1 MTVTGG
7 PRFDQ
12 PSERTL
18 GNVLRQQALHRPE
31 TRFVVADDV
40 SWTFADVDQR
50 ADGLARGL
58 VDLGVALGDTVA
70 IYSGNRADLVPLV
83 FAINRLGAVWVPINT
98 DERGS
103 WLRRTLQDSRATVVV
118 VDSAVVGRV
127 AEVMHGLPMAHLVLI
142 GESDAP
148 ANLEELPEG
157 VDAAFPRRVGVIE
170 HPTARRRCHLR
181 RHIGRPVD
189 VGHHR
194 TAQGGD
200 AEPQRVDPGRPHRR
214 CLRPDQG

>member
-1 MTVTGG
+1 M
-7 PRFDQ
+7 
-12 PSERTL
+12 
-18 GNVLRQQALHRPE
+18 
-31 TRFVVADDV
+31 

-58 VDLGVALGDTVA
+58 VDLGVGPGDTVA

-83 FAINRLGAVWVPINT
+83 FAIIRVGAVWVPINT

-127 AEVMHGLPMAHLVLI
+127 AEVMEGLFMAHLVLI

-148 ANLEELPEG
+148 ITLEERPEG
-157 VDAAFPRRVGVIE
+157 SRSTSSTRW
-170 HPTARRRCHLR
+170 
-181 RHIGRPVD
+181 RHR
-189 VGHHR
+189 
-194 TAQGGD
+194 A
-200 AEPQRVDPGRPHRR
+200 
-214 CLRPDQG
+214 PDCPISM